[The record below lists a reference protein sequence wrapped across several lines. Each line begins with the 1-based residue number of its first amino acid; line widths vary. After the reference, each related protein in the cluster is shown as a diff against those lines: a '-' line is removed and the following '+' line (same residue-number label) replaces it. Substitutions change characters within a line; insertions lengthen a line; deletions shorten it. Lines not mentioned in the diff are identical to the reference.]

1 MILTILSSFLGLAA
15 SAVPAFIDY
24 FKMKQSQ
31 KHELALL
38 GLQIQAQVQLGQLN
52 LQMIQTQG
60 DVSEMMA
67 RFQFAA
73 PTGSA
78 TWADRLNISVRP
90 IVTFGFFGLYAFIK
104 IILTMVMLIAYPF
117 SVMKSAPNLPWY
129 DLLSLVAE
137 KLTTTVWGEG
147 DHLIFST
154 ILSFWFG
161 DRMFNKGRNVTA
173 QPALALPK
181 TS

>member
-15 SAVPAFIDY
+15 SAVPAVIAY
-24 FKMKQSQ
+24 FQMKQSQ

-38 GLQIQAQVQLGQLN
+38 TLQMQWEVQRGQIQ
-52 LQMIQTQG
+52 LQSIQAQG
-60 DVSEMMA
+60 DVSETLA
-67 RFQFAA
+67 RFAFAA
-73 PTGSA
+73 PQGSA

-90 IVTFGFFGLYAFIK
+90 IITFGFFGLYAFIK

-117 SVMKSAPNLPWY
+117 SVMKSAPNLEWH
-129 DLLSLVAE
+129 DLLVVIAE
-137 KLTTTVWGEG
+137 KLTLTVWGEG
-147 DHLIFST
+147 DHLIFAT

-161 DRMFNKGRNVTA
+161 DRMFNKGRNVTV
-173 QPALALPK
+173 QPPIAMPK